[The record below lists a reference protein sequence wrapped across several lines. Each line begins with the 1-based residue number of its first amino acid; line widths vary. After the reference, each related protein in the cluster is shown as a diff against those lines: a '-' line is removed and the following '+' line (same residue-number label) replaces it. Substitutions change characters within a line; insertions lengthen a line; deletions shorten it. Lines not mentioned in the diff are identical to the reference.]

1 MNITFECADKIN
13 GKLTAVVEKTDYED
27 LVKKALKDY
36 RKRAEIPG
44 FRVGNVPMSLIQKK
58 YGAMIKLDEINKL
71 ISEKV
76 QEYIRT
82 NDLQILG
89 SPMPQPLDE
98 SVDFVNDDTITFTY
112 DIAIA
117 PEFEL
122 SLTKKNKVPFYE
134 IKVDDELINKQ
145 IEMYASRSGKHVKA
159 KSYKDNDMLKGDLRQ
174 QGENGDAEGGIVVEG
189 AVLMP
194 SYFKDEE
201 QKKAFAKCKPN
212 DIITFNPFKAY
223 EGSEVELSSLLKIE
237 KEAAKEMKAD
247 FTYQVTE
254 IMRYQNAKID
264 QELFDAVFGKDA
276 CKTEEEFRAKIAEGL
291 KEQFKGSSDY
301 RFITDLRE
309 YCEKKVGKLQ
319 YPEELLKKMMLSN
332 NKDKD
337 EKFVEDNF
345 EASLKQLTWH
355 LIREKLV
362 KQTGIKID
370 DNDIKAAAIEMTRA
384 QFAQYGMTNI
394 PDELVE
400 KYAGE
405 MMQKEDM
412 VNNLVDRSIDSKLTV
427 AMKEVV
433 ALTHKEVTLDEFN
446 KLYE

>member
-1 MNITFECADKIN
+1 MQWRPQ
-13 GKLTAVVEKTDYED
+13 EK
-27 LVKKALKDY
+27 
-36 RKRAEIPG
+36 
-44 FRVGNVPMSLIQKK
+44 
-58 YGAMIKLDEINKL
+58 
-71 ISEKV
+71 
-76 QEYIRT
+76 QE
-82 NDLQILG
+82 
-89 SPMPQPLDE
+89 PQ
-98 SVDFVNDDTITFTY
+98 V
-112 DIAIA
+112 
-117 PEFEL
+117 
-122 SLTKKNKVPFYE
+122 
-134 IKVDDELINKQ
+134 
-145 IEMYASRSGKHVKA
+145 
-159 KSYKDNDMLKGDLRQ
+159 
-174 QGENGDAEGGIVVEG
+174 
-189 AVLMP
+189 
-194 SYFKDEE
+194 
-201 QKKAFAKCKPN
+201 
-212 DIITFNPFKAY
+212 
-223 EGSEVELSSLLKIE
+223 
-237 KEAAKEMKAD
+237 
-247 FTYQVTE
+247 
-254 IMRYQNAKID
+254 
-264 QELFDAVFGKDA
+264 
-276 CKTEEEFRAKIAEGL
+276 
-291 KEQFKGSSDY
+291 EQFSAVK
-301 RFITDLRE
+301 
-309 YCEKKVGKLQ
+309 
-319 YPEELLKKMMLSN
+319 ELLKKMMLSN